1 MTLSSL
7 AVAVFALVVAA
18 GGSAAADH
26 RYGSA
31 SNRRRIHVAGLIPL
45 TSHDTGD
52 DWGERVDK
60 PAPDVLQ
67 AVLMALSD
75 VNGNR
80 RILRDYEL
88 HLDWKDTEV
97 RYWPIGVAR
106 GRRQSGGGG
115 KNGCDNGR
123 MAVMGI
129 RRVTTFLPVGGG
141 QNYSPSRAPI
151 IHATLLTLFVKVTPT
166 L

>member
-106 GRRQSGGGG
+106 GRKGRAAPG
-115 KNGCDNGR
+115 DNQE
-123 MAVMGI
+123 AAAKMGVI
-129 RRVTTFLPVGGG
+129 TAEWR
-141 QNYSPSRAPI
+141 
-151 IHATLLTLFVKVTPT
+151 
-166 L
+166 